1 MKNRLK
7 RLEKSKYRKLKISL
21 LLQTVLITALTV
33 LVGGFLLEYIIDG
46 VYNDDVSEIFI
57 GFLKFFHVKEPDAI
71 RLYWRILGN
80 NKTFFMMIGF
90 LALFALFF
98 YIALSKMITYLEDVE
113 KEIGKLVSRSTEPI
127 HLITELEPI
136 ETKLN
141 NIKYT
146 LERQEREVQESE
158 QRKNDLVVF
167 LAHDLKTPLTS
178 IVAYLSMLQ
187 SHPELSEAE
196 RSKYTG
202 ISLEK
207 AIRLGKLIE
216 EFFEITKFNA
226 QDIVLEKTEL
236 NLSRML
242 EQIADEMYGVFQEKR
257 LECQVEAAEDVIVPA
272 DPDKLARV
280 FDNLM
285 RNAVVYCDRE
295 TTIHIQVSQ
304 DKDNAK
310 IVFINEGPKIAND
323 KLQHIFEKFF
333 RADNSRSSETGG
345 AGLGLAIAR
354 EIVEL
359 HGGQIQAQS
368 DDHET
373 RFIVSLPKKEKG
385 EL

>member
-1 MKNRLK
+1 M
-7 RLEKSKYRKLKISL
+7 
-21 LLQTVLITALTV
+21 QTVLITALTV

-57 GFLKFFHVKEPDAI
+57 GFLKFFHVEEQHAI
-71 RLYWRILGN
+71 ALYWQILGN
-80 NKTFFMMIGF
+80 NKTFFMMVGF
-90 LALFALFF
+90 LSLFALFF
-98 YIALSKMITYLEDVE
+98 YIALSKMMTYLEDVE
-113 KEIGKLVSRSTEPI
+113 KEIGKLVSRSQEPI
-127 HLITELEPI
+127 HLIPELEPI

-178 IVAYLSMLQ
+178 IVAYLSMLE
-187 SHPELSEAE
+187 SHPDLPEEE
-196 RSKYTG
+196 RIKYTG

-242 EQIADEMYGVFQEKR
+242 EQIADEMYGVLQGKNLKCEVKA
-257 LECQVEAAEDVIVPA
+257 VDDVIVKA

-285 RNAVVYCDRE
+285 RNAIAYCKKDS
-295 TTIHIQVSQ
+295 TIRIHVSQ
-304 DKDNAK
+304 DENNAL
-310 IVFINEGPKIAND
+310 IVFVNEGPKISND

-333 RADNSRSSETGG
+333 RADDSRSSETGG
-345 AGLGLAIAR
+345 AGLGLAIAK

-359 HGGQIQAQS
+359 HGGRISAQS

-373 RFIVSLPKKEKG
+373 RFIVVLPKKEKG

>member
-285 RNAVVYCDRE
+285 RNAVAYCDRE

-359 HGGQIQAQS
+359 RGGQIQAQS